1 MKIKSLGP
9 QLIGICGLV
18 GLALSANTTFAGP
31 EVHESIKIAV
41 KTDDGIDETVNIE
54 NMEVGDSE
62 LITTESGREV
72 LVSRTED
79 GLELDIDGKLIEVAL
94 PHAGE
99 EGSGHR
105 MMILSGD
112 DEHHFSGDGANF
124 VIIDEDEESLGE
136 NVFVKRIYK
145 SAEGDFDMEDLQG
158 MIDMEADGVHVI
170 DVDVDAGDFH
180 EGEDKVI
187 IIKKRVEKRVD
198 SSDSDD

>member
-54 NMEVGDSE
+54 NMVVGDSE

-79 GLELDIDGKLIEVAL
+79 GLELDIDGKLIERPVLREMHRILAI
-94 PHAGE
+94 AERIGE
-99 EGSGHR
+99 
-105 MMILSGD
+105 
-112 DEHHFSGDGANF
+112 
-124 VIIDEDEESLGE
+124 
-136 NVFVKRIYK
+136 
-145 SAEGDFDMEDLQG
+145 
-158 MIDMEADGVHVI
+158 
-170 DVDVDAGDFH
+170 
-180 EGEDKVI
+180 
-187 IIKKRVEKRVD
+187 
-198 SSDSDD
+198 

>member
-1 MKIKSLGP
+1 MKFKSLGP
-9 QLIGICGLV
+9 QVIGVCGLFA
-18 GLALSANTTFAGP
+18 LALSANTTFAGP

-94 PHAGE
+94 PHADKD
-99 EGSGHR
+99 GSGHR

-112 DEHHFSGDGANF
+112 DEHHFSGDDANF

-145 SAEGDFDMEDLQG
+145 SAEGDFDMEDLHE
-158 MIDMEADGVHVI
+158 MIDIEADGVHVI

-187 IIKKRVEKRVD
+187 IIKKRVEKHSE
-198 SSDSDD
+198 SSDSDE